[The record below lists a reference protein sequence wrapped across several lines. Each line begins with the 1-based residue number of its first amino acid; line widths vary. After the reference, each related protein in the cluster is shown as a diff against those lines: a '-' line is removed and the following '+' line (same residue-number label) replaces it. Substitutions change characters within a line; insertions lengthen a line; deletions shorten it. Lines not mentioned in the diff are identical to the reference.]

1 MGSTSFGKKIKLSS
15 KIMYVF
21 DVSSSVLCVKNLYVI
36 KFVNFKD
43 FYSLKP
49 EVSVDKFQEP
59 AKFTCHIDLVGKL
72 WLISFYYMHTNY
84 PHA

>member
-21 DVSSSVLCVKNLYVI
+21 DLSSSVIVCKDFVI

-72 WLISFYYMHTNY
+72 WLILFYYMHTNY